1 MQDVLSPNSPLVNLL
16 PFALILGVFYFLLV
30 RPQQERAKEIEEM
43 QSSIRE
49 GDEVVTSGGVHG
61 RVAKVMNDKTL
72 YLEIA
77 SSPKVQIRIDRDAV
91 SRVARL
97 EKKSQEKSEVKS

>member
-1 MQDVLSPNSPLVNLL
+1 MQEALSPNSPLVNLL

-30 RPQQERAKEIEEM
+30 RPQQQRAKEIEDM
-43 QSSIRE
+43 QAAIRA
-49 GDEVVTSGGVHG
+49 GDDVVTSGGVHG
-61 RVAKVMNDKTL
+61 KVAKVMNDKTL

-77 SSPKVQIRIDRDAV
+77 PKVQIRIDRDAV

-97 EKKSQEKSEVKS
+97 EKIQEKSEVKS